1 MSELAIRL
9 DGISKLY
16 ELGTGD
22 RYKALRDTLSSLVTA
37 PLRALRRGGDRTRPE
52 TLWALR
58 DLSY

>member
-1 MSELAIRL
+1 MTELAIRL

-37 PLRALRRGGDRTRPE
+37 PLRALRRGGDRDAVPRRCGRF
-52 TLWALR
+52 AI
-58 DLSY
+58 